1 MRIGIAGLAGSGKST
16 IGLLLAKNIGYEQ
29 YAYADPLKELC
40 VAFIPEL
47 PWYGNKKEKE
57 TNYLVRDLDF
67 NFMEYENTIGL
78 RYDVLH
84 MINMYF
90 LDILENKEYVNA
102 REVLQY
108 IGTDI
113 VRNHQEYD
121 FWVNLGKTKEDVVIT
136 DVRFEN
142 ELVDYNIKIYGG
154 VSTEG
159 DNHISEVEIPDEH
172 FDLILENKFSENPE
186 EQLQQ
191 LVKTIME
198 NLPHA

>member
-1 MRIGIAGLAGSGKST
+1 MRIGIAGRAGSGKDT
-16 IGLLLAKNIGYEQ
+16 IGLLLAKNIGYKQ
-29 YAYADPLKELC
+29 YAYANPLKELC
-40 VAFIPEL
+40 RAFIPGL

-57 TNYLVRDLDF
+57 TDYLVRDLDF
-67 NFMEYENTIGL
+67 NFMAYENVIGL

-113 VRNHQEYD
+113 VRNNQGYD
-121 FWVNLGKTKEDVVIT
+121 FWVNLGKSKENVVIT

-154 VSTEG
+154 VSVGG
-159 DNHISEVEIPDEH
+159 DSHISEVEIPDEH